1 MDRSDIIASV
11 VPGVTSQPVARPPN
25 HECDSA
31 RRLFSKD
38 IEAPAIFA
46 LARQSKDARQTVL
59 RSARTQIAGWPRL
72 PTERESMRMKARSA
86 KGVRAGRP
94 TQASI
99 VEVVRS
105 REQLQ
110 VWLRDSRRRQLTGT
124 IGIELASDAK
134 RLRQDLV
141 GTLVDRALR
150 EAERNRLV

>member
-1 MDRSDIIASV
+1 M
-11 VPGVTSQPVARPPN
+11 
-25 HECDSA
+25 
-31 RRLFSKD
+31 
-38 IEAPAIFA
+38 
-46 LARQSKDARQTVL
+46 
-59 RSARTQIAGWPRL
+59 W
-72 PTERESMRMKARSA
+72 MKARSA

-94 TQASI
+94 TRSSI

-134 RLRQDLV
+134 RLGQDLV

>member
-1 MDRSDIIASV
+1 M
-11 VPGVTSQPVARPPN
+11 
-25 HECDSA
+25 
-31 RRLFSKD
+31 
-38 IEAPAIFA
+38 
-46 LARQSKDARQTVL
+46 
-59 RSARTQIAGWPRL
+59 W
-72 PTERESMRMKARSA
+72 MKARSA

-134 RLRQDLV
+134 RLGQDLV

-150 EAERNRLV
+150 EAERNRLVWGCRRRRQRHGAGPRNPPQGQSQ

>member
-1 MDRSDIIASV
+1 M
-11 VPGVTSQPVARPPN
+11 
-25 HECDSA
+25 
-31 RRLFSKD
+31 
-38 IEAPAIFA
+38 
-46 LARQSKDARQTVL
+46 
-59 RSARTQIAGWPRL
+59 W
-72 PTERESMRMKARSA
+72 MKARSA
-86 KGVRAGRP
+86 KGVRAGRS

-134 RLRQDLV
+134 RLGQDLV

>member
-11 VPGVTSQPVARPPN
+11 VPSVTSQPVARPPN
-25 HECDSA
+25 HECDSV
-31 RRLFSKD
+31 SKD

-46 LARQSKDARQTVL
+46 LARQPKDARRRT
-59 RSARTQIAGWPRL
+59 RS
-72 PTERESMRMKARSA
+72 
-86 KGVRAGRP
+86 
-94 TQASI
+94 SI

-134 RLRQDLV
+134 RLGQDLV

>member
-1 MDRSDIIASV
+1 M
-11 VPGVTSQPVARPPN
+11 
-25 HECDSA
+25 
-31 RRLFSKD
+31 
-38 IEAPAIFA
+38 
-46 LARQSKDARQTVL
+46 
-59 RSARTQIAGWPRL
+59 W
-72 PTERESMRMKARSA
+72 MKARSA

-94 TQASI
+94 AQTSI

-134 RLRQDLV
+134 RLGQDLV

>member
-1 MDRSDIIASV
+1 
-11 VPGVTSQPVARPPN
+11 
-25 HECDSA
+25 
-31 RRLFSKD
+31 
-38 IEAPAIFA
+38 
-46 LARQSKDARQTVL
+46 LARQPKDARRRT
-59 RSARTQIAGWPRL
+59 RS
-72 PTERESMRMKARSA
+72 
-86 KGVRAGRP
+86 
-94 TQASI
+94 SI

-134 RLRQDLV
+134 RLGQDLV